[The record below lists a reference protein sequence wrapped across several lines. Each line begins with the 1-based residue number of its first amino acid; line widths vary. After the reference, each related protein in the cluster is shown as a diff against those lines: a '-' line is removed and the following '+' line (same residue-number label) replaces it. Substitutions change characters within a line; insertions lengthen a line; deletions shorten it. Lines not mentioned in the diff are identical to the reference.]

1 MVLQASVSYGVSFG
15 PFSFQ
20 QYGLAAPGADIKRR
34 QVADALMAPEM
45 VVVGDEVAKL
55 LLEITAEVVVL
66 EKITVLER
74 LVRALDLDLRL
85 AVDQPTDP

>member
-1 MVLQASVSYGVSFG
+1 
-15 PFSFQ
+15 
-20 QYGLAAPGADIKRR
+20 
-34 QVADALMAPEM
+34 MATEM

-74 LVRALDLDLRL
+74 LVRALDLALRL
-85 AVDQPTDP
+85 ALDQPTDP

>member
-1 MVLQASVSYGVSFG
+1 
-15 PFSFQ
+15 
-20 QYGLAAPGADIKRR
+20 
-34 QVADALMAPEM
+34 MAPEM